1 MHHYL
6 GLNLFQL
13 MIRTLSLI
21 LSLIL
26 LDLSAALA
34 EPTSIAITVQN
45 YSELKKGVRNIYD
58 LIYPENSDED
68 FEEFMQDQLELF
80 DGTNLEKPWQFV
92 MWIETIQFTE
102 WFHSLRVPI
111 DDYEVFR
118 QSFEKV
124 MGADKATLTREGDY
138 AKIWGLTQP
147 NPELKKRHDDWNPS
161 SLKPVDKLVNVSI
174 ELGESMRME
183 ISQSLAMLEIM
194 TKQGIKN
201 APPGELS
208 GIDANAMAEL
218 LTYQFSIYRMFI
230 SDLQELVFS
239 LDFTPAGVVLEE
251 RVEAKPE
258 SEMASYLRSPN
269 ADLGKLASMMDTS
282 GMVQFVGQV
291 GNNSKLLDSFKKM
304 SLISMNIYGEKEA
317 NVIKKEFGEMMDKL
331 LSMQYAGSIDN
342 TVPMTFAYTYYY
354 PDLDMEEFR
363 KALVDVA
370 EAMQPMSGIDK
381 PFRQFAFQPDYAT
394 IQGTSVDRLLTVM
407 NLDHKMFQTQTP
419 EQRWAF
425 NQFWN
430 DGVMDI
436 RIARKNDYMFMA
448 TVQEIGELLA
458 RTPSA
463 DQPDT
468 GLNRN
473 TIMYLQFSPFEVANW
488 FVSMQGVELFEEMLS
503 MQGVEL
509 FEEMPEPEGTDISI
523 RVDFLDHQLY
533 ARTTVPFKFLSQ
545 LFGFM
550 PKF

>member
-1 MHHYL
+1 
-6 GLNLFQL
+6 
-13 MIRTLSLI
+13 
-21 LSLIL
+21 
-26 LDLSAALA
+26 
-34 EPTSIAITVQN
+34 
-45 YSELKKGVRNIYD
+45 
-58 LIYPENSDED
+58 
-68 FEEFMQDQLELF
+68 
-80 DGTNLEKPWQFV
+80 
-92 MWIETIQFTE
+92 
-102 WFHSLRVPI
+102 
-111 DDYEVFR
+111 
-118 QSFEKV
+118 
-124 MGADKATLTREGDY
+124 
-138 AKIWGLTQP
+138 
-147 NPELKKRHDDWNPS
+147 
-161 SLKPVDKLVNVSI
+161 
-174 ELGESMRME
+174 ME

-282 GMVQFVGQV
+282 GMVQFIGQV

-363 KALVDVA
+363 KALVDAA

-448 TVQEIGELLA
+448 TAQEIGELLA

-488 FVSMQGVELFEEMLS
+488 FVSMQGVELFEEM
-503 MQGVEL
+503 
-509 FEEMPEPEGTDISI
+509 PEPEGTDISI

-533 ARTTVPFKFLSQ
+533 ARTTVPFKLLSQ

-550 PKF
+550 F